1 MPSQLCKLCGKP
13 LVAIGSARG
22 GAKHRDWQKRA
33 FHKARFKKIAP
44 PKPKKKK
51 FRPRR

>member
-13 LVAIGSARG
+13 LVAIGSARVG
-22 GAKHRDWQKRA
+22 GAKHRDWPKRA
-33 FHKARFKKIAP
+33 FHKACFKKIA